1 MKQQELAPVK
11 PSREKGALNFIH
23 YDETTTRCSGSPCVG
38 GQDLGAGEIE
48 SPRRRGVASAPR
60 SPPRHE
66 NRGRGSHRARPRSS
80 NARSDNLSYIN
91 GLRVP
96 RQKLA
101 SIPPRTQQWHPE
113 QGVICLGCRDEAQD
127 GRTRPPNS
135 CSQCFQKLQCFWL
148 QSMDCRFGQHHART
162 HLLIA
167 KNRVTPGSLT
177 YHDMS

>member
-80 NARSDNLSYIN
+80 NARSDNLLYIN

-101 SIPPRTQQWHPE
+101 SPQAGIVSARNRRRSAPRQKLARNVKRCFLTFFYASRFVTFLVSRRRVGIPPPSSPTGEVSDRRGSRFH
-113 QGVICLGCRDEAQD
+113 D
-127 GRTRPPNS
+127 
-135 CSQCFQKLQCFWL
+135 SQCFLRLQ
-148 QSMDCRFGQHHART
+148 
-162 HLLIA
+162 
-167 KNRVTPGSLT
+167 
-177 YHDMS
+177 